1 MAGIYHLT
9 LFLSVFLKNIC
20 AMKNKFRISANDF
33 GDSAFPF
40 DGIFAGVYVNFKKKD
55 LCTFEVDDC
64 HYSIS
69 DVCVLNQNG
78 DVLQIKSDNGFVFI
92 RDPHYLRDVE
102 EGLDLSGLNNM
113 DVVSSS
119 DLRDEEEID
128 LHFGRYIITARRD
141 YIKVIGKSTFADIY
155 ARWRIAVAGT
165 DFLYISIFENKR
177 ENVFMAIKR
186 ADELHEAN
194 KDAHRMQM
202 QR

>member
-1 MAGIYHLT
+1 
-9 LFLSVFLKNIC
+9 
-20 AMKNKFRISANDF
+20 MKNKFRISSAEIADN
-33 GDSAFPF
+33 AFPF
-40 DGIFAGVYVNFKKKD
+40 DGIFADVYVNFQRRD
-55 LCTFEVDDC
+55 LCTFEFDDC

-128 LHFGRYIITARRD
+128 VHFGRYIITARRD

-165 DFLYISIFENKR
+165 DFLYVSIFENKR
-177 ENVFMAIKR
+177 ENVFMAIRR

-194 KDAHRMQM
+194 KDAHRMQT